1 MAARKETPDI
11 LGNLLDKPSRPEVK
25 PEKDTSTPEYH
36 NAGIPVHQNTIM
48 PEYHNT
54 GTPAGQHTST
64 PAGQKKR
71 SQQAG
76 EASAPA
82 VKEAP
87 GEKAKATYYLAADV
101 LDELEEA
108 WITLRRLAPQ
118 EVRGSVSKSLIV
130 EAALRLSLAEL
141 EKAGEKSKLARKV
154 L

>member
-54 GTPAGQHTST
+54 GTPAGQ
-64 PAGQKKR
+64 KKR

-118 EVRGSVSKSLIV
+118 EARGSVSKSLIV